1 VKIEIFDQTYNVNAE
16 SDEVYMRELAAY
28 VDGKM
33 RAVAEATKLVDSVK
47 IAVLAA
53 LNMADELFV
62 VRQEREDWKG
72 PVRERVERCA
82 QIVDRVLD
90 NPAA

>member
-1 VKIEIFDQTYNVNAE
+1 VKIEIFDQSYNVNAE
-16 SDEVYMRELAAY
+16 SDEAYMRELAEY

-33 RAVAEATKLVDSVK
+33 RAVAEATHLVDSVK

-53 LNMADELFV
+53 LNMADEIFAM
-62 VRQEREDWKG
+62 RQAGEEWKG

-82 QIVDRVLD
+82 QLVDRVLD

>member
-1 VKIEIFDQTYNVNAE
+1 VKIEIFDQSYNVNAE
-16 SDEVYMRELAAY
+16 SDEAYMKELAAY
-28 VDGKM
+28 VDSKM
-33 RAVAEATKLVDSVK
+33 RAVAEATHLVDSVK

-53 LNMADELFV
+53 LNMADELFA